1 MFPLTFGPTQHI
13 FRCSFFLSSVR
24 VILPPR
30 HFSLP
35 FFFSTSVP
43 PHRFSPLISLGYWPC
58 LSLLIQCSIGR
69 SIERL
74 SVKRGANPPSP
85 STPIFL
91 SSIPHLPLPQPP
103 HVSPDH
109 CRHTSSWEAGS
120 LHPILESISPPLSSP
135 DHFSSPFTSNLGE
148 VELHGAIMGFL
159 KKTETGGFFWEPKQ
173 KTARENRISAQDTM

>member
-13 FRCSFFLSSVR
+13 SQCSFFLSSVR

-43 PHRFSPLISLGYWPC
+43 PHLFSPLISLGYWPC

-74 SVKRGANPPSP
+74 SVKRGVETPTPPIP
-85 STPIFL
+85 PIFL
-91 SSIPHLPLPQPP
+91 SSIPLLPPPQPP
-103 HVSPDH
+103 HVSPDD
-109 CRHTSSWEAGS
+109 CRHTSSWEAGF
-120 LHPILESISPPLSSP
+120 LHPILESISPPLLSGSLFISI
-135 DHFSSPFTSNLGE
+135 HLELGRGRTARRHNGLFKE
-148 VELHGAIMGFL
+148 DGDRRLFLGA
-159 KKTETGGFFWEPKQ
+159 KTENSPRK
-173 KTARENRISAQDTM
+173 

>member
-13 FRCSFFLSSVR
+13 SRCSLFLSSVR

-43 PHRFSPLISLGYWPC
+43 PHLFSPLISLGYWPC

-74 SVKRGANPPSP
+74 SVKRGVEPPP
-85 STPIFL
+85 NT
-91 SSIPHLPLPQPP
+91 PHLPLFNPP
-103 HVSPDH
+103 PTPTPTSPCLPRWLQTH
-109 CRHTSSWEAGS
+109 ILLGSWLSTSHTGEHLPPSPLRITFHLHSPRTWE
-120 LHPILESISPPLSSP
+120 
-135 DHFSSPFTSNLGE
+135 
-148 VELHGAIMGFL
+148 
-159 KKTETGGFFWEPKQ
+159 
-173 KTARENRISAQDTM
+173 R

>member
-13 FRCSFFLSSVR
+13 SRCSFFLSSVR

-43 PHRFSPLISLGYWPC
+43 PHLFSPLISLGYWPC

-74 SVKRGANPPSP
+74 SVPPQYPPSSSLQSPSYPHPNLPMSPQMTADTHPPGKLAFYIPYWRASPPPSP
-85 STPIFL
+85 FRITF
-91 SSIPHLPLPQPP
+91 HL
-103 HVSPDH
+103 HSP
-109 CRHTSSWEAGS
+109 RTWE
-120 LHPILESISPPLSSP
+120 
-135 DHFSSPFTSNLGE
+135 
-148 VELHGAIMGFL
+148 
-159 KKTETGGFFWEPKQ
+159 
-173 KTARENRISAQDTM
+173 R